1 VETFNCLKQKKRKR
15 KKKQKI
21 QTQTVHMSKG
31 WKNPKKKK
39 KKKKKN
45 KKLRFVLKAPSELP
59 SLCHPPQSHAT
70 LRLAGHFETHQC
82 IEQIIIHLYKL

>member
-1 VETFNCLKQKKRKR
+1 LLKA
-15 KKKQKI
+15 
-21 QTQTVHMSKG
+21 
-31 WKNPKKKK
+31 KKKK
-39 KKKKKN
+39 KKKEAEDPNTNSSYVKGLEKSKKKKEKKK

>member
-1 VETFNCLKQKKRKR
+1 LLKA
-15 KKKQKI
+15 KKKKKKKEAEDPN
-21 QTQTVHMSKG
+21 TNSSYVKG
-31 WKNPKKKK
+31 LEKSKKKK
-39 KKKKKN
+39 KKKK

>member
-1 VETFNCLKQKKRKR
+1 LLKA
-15 KKKQKI
+15 KKKKKKKEAEDPN
-21 QTQTVHMSKG
+21 TNSSYVKG
-31 WKNPKKKK
+31 LEKSKKKK
-39 KKKKKN
+39 KKKKK